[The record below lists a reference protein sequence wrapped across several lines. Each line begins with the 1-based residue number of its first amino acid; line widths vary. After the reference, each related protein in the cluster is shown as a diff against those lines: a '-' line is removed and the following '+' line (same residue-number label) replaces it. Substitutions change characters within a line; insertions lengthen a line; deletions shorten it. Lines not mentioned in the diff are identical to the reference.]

1 METVSSS
8 VSFAM
13 WAAFWIT
20 VLAALFMDLTVLNKH
35 HGHVSIKEAGI
46 MVCAWVSLA
55 LLFGG
60 AIWLFEGPQ
69 HALAFYTGYVLEYS
83 LSIDNMFVFILIFS
97 YFAIP
102 HALQPKA
109 LLWGILGA
117 VILRFIFIFVGVQLI
132 SLFSWT
138 IYVFG
143 ALLIFTA
150 TKMLLQK
157 EDDEFDPSNSLP
169 LKILRKFMPLKT
181 NYHGENFFI
190 KEAGKWFA
198 TPLFAAVLVIEMSD
212 LIFAVDSIPAVLS
225 ITQDTFLVYSSN
237 IFAIIGLRSL
247 YFLLSGMAGKFPYL
261 KYGISVI
268 LFFVGVKMILS
279 HYVKIPILAS
289 LGVIV
294 GLLML
299 SILAGKVFPPKT
311 LAK

>member
-1 METVSSS
+1 METVSTS
-8 VSFAM
+8 VSIGL
-13 WAAFWIT
+13 WVAFWVT
-20 VLAALFMDLTVLNKH
+20 VIAALFIDLTVLNKH
-35 HGHVSIKEAGI
+35 HGHVSIKEAAV

-55 LLFGG
+55 LVFGG

-102 HALQPKA
+102 HDLQPKA

-117 VILRFIFIFVGVQLI
+117 VALRFVFIFVGVQLI

-143 ALLIFTA
+143 VLLIFTA
-150 TKMLLQK
+150 VKMLLQK

-169 LKILRKFMPLKT
+169 LKVLKKFMPLKT
-181 NYHGENFFI
+181 DYHGENFFI
-190 KEAGKWFA
+190 KEGVKWFA

-268 LFFVGVKMILS
+268 LFFVGIKMLLS
-279 HYVKIPILAS
+279 HHVKIPILAS
-289 LGVIV
+289 LGIIV
-294 GLLML
+294 GVLFL
-299 SILAGKVFPPKT
+299 SIIAGKLFPQAPKED
-311 LAK
+311 